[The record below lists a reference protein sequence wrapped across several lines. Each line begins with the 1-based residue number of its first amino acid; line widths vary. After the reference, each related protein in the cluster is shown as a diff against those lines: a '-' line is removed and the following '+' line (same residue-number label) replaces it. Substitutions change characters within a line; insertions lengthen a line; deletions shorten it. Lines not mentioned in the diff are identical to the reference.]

1 MSPIAP
7 RTITLRSILFYICVG
22 IGIFGFIAYA
32 LFQARFILEGP
43 EIFLTSTTSPSQSQR
58 LITLQ
63 GTAKNIVR
71 ISLDGRQIYTDKYGN
86 FKEALVLENG
96 YTIATLQAED
106 IYGRTIKHTEK
117 FVYTG
122 NDQSDAQIIN

>member
-43 EIFLTSTTSPSQSQR
+43 EIF
-58 LITLQ
+58 
-63 GTAKNIVR
+63 
-71 ISLDGRQIYTDKYGN
+71 
-86 FKEALVLENG
+86 
-96 YTIATLQAED
+96 
-106 IYGRTIKHTEK
+106 
-117 FVYTG
+117 
-122 NDQSDAQIIN
+122 